1 MIPLKDDNPR
11 TAFPII
17 NTLLI
22 IANVLV
28 FVHQISLPQSAGQAL
43 IDTYGAI
50 PQIILQGEK
59 MESLLSSMFLH
70 GGFFHLFGNM
80 LYLFIFGDNVENL
93 LGSLRYLFFYALC
106 GVGAA
111 LAHIM
116 TQPDSAIPM
125 VGASGAISGILGAYA
140 VSFPRARV
148 LVLLPVIFIATF
160 RVPAYLVLGQWFVL
174 QLFAGVSTLGAT
186 EGGGVAWFAHIGGFV
201 IGIILLRFF
210 KPKKRYSDYSDIE
223 IFYR

>member
-11 TAFPII
+11 TAFPLV

-28 FVHQISLPQSAGQAL
+28 FIHQITLSQNDGQAF

-50 PQIILQGEK
+50 PQIIMQGDK
-59 MESLLSSMFLH
+59 MEGLFSSMFLH

-80 LYLFIFGDNVENL
+80 LYLFIFGDNIENL
-93 LGSLRYLFFYALC
+93 LGSIRYLFFYVLC

-111 LAHIM
+111 LAHIL

-125 VGASGAISGILGAYA
+125 VGASGAISGVLGAYA

-148 LVLLPVIFIATF
+148 LVLLPIIFIATF
-160 RVPAYLVLGQWFVL
+160 RVPAFLVLGQWFVL
-174 QLFAGVSTLGAT
+174 QLFAGVSTIGAA
-186 EGGGVAWFAHIGGFV
+186 EGGGVAWFAHIGGFI
-201 IGIILLRFF
+201 IGIILLRLF
-210 KPKKRYSDYSDIE
+210 KPQKRYSDIE
-223 IFYR
+223 VFYR

>member
-11 TAFPII
+11 TAFPLV

-28 FVHQISLPQSAGQAL
+28 FIHQVSLPTPAGQAF

-50 PQIILQGEK
+50 PQIIMQGEK
-59 MESLLSSMFLH
+59 MEALLSSMFLH

-93 LGSLRYLFFYALC
+93 LGSLRYLFFYLLC

-111 LAHIM
+111 LAHIL
-116 TQPDSAIPM
+116 TQPDSLIPM
-125 VGASGAISGILGAYA
+125 VGASGAISGVLGAYA

-148 LVLLPVIFIATF
+148 LVLLPIIFIATF
-160 RVPAYLVLGQWFVL
+160 RVPAFLVLGQWFVL
-174 QLFAGVSTLGAT
+174 QLFAGVSTIGVA
-186 EGGGVAWFAHIGGFV
+186 EGGGVAWFAHVGGFV

-210 KPKKRYSDYSDIE
+210 KPRKRYTDIE